1 MAKVTDRFLYSDLDF
16 NFAKT
21 ATNDVARKFDSN
33 AIRQSLRNIVLTNF
47 YERPFRPSLGVNLLS
62 KLFDNFTN
70 SVLGDIKRDV
80 IRSLRTAEP
89 RITLRDILVDYNN
102 ITSTLTVQIEYSFL
116 DNNDT
121 IDITI
126 ERVK

>member
-62 KLFDNFTN
+62 KLFDNFHKDNEVCLKVREKVKNKNKLLNLIPEMITPGRADNSLLNTN
-70 SVLGDIKRDV
+70 
-80 IRSLRTAEP
+80 E
-89 RITLRDILVDYNN
+89 
-102 ITSTLTVQIEYSFL
+102 
-116 DNNDT
+116 DT
-121 IDITI
+121 IISII
-126 ERVK
+126 EESWNIIR